1 MGDFSSNSRKATI
14 FGGTGFLGRYIVQRL
29 VRQGWIVDV
38 ITRNPNQ
45 GLFLKPLGLIGQ
57 INLIEGNFLN
67 HKNLRGLLK
76 GSDVIINCVG
86 ALHESANQNFKLL
99 HIETPEKLAKYASDL
114 GVGKFIHLSSIGADE
129 RSDSYYAKTKGLG
142 ERRIHES
149 FPGAIILRSSVVFGA
164 EDKFFN
170 LFSSIASI
178 SPVIPIVRGQTLFQP
193 VYVDDIACAVE
204 SLLHNACLTSKKGI
218 IYELGGTEILSFR
231 DLILKVLL
239 QIKRKRIILDIPIW
253 VANIMCPLVYMANK
267 ITLNTVP
274 LLITRDNIKQL
285 EKNNIV
291 TESMPGF
298 KELGVS
304 PRAMDSILPNYLNRY
319 RPKGQF
325 SDL

>member
-67 HKNLRGLLK
+67 HEHLRGLLK

-86 ALHESANQNFKLL
+86 ALHESANQNFKIL
-99 HIETPEKLAKYASDL
+99 HIETPAKLAKYASEL
-114 GVGKFIHLSSIGADE
+114 GVDKFIHLSSIGADE
-129 RSDSYYAKTKGLG
+129 RSESYYAKTKGLG

-149 FPGAIILRSSVVFGA
+149 FPEAIILRSSVVFGA

-204 SLLHNACLTSKKGI
+204 SLLQDTSSTNKGI

-231 DLILKVLL
+231 DLILKMLFL
-239 QIKRKRIILDIPIW
+239 IKRKRIISEIPFW
-253 VANIMCPLVYMANK
+253 VADIMCPLVYMANK
-267 ITLNTVP
+267 ITLNTIP
-274 LLITRDNIKQL
+274 LLITRDSIKQL
-285 EKNNIV
+285 ETDNIV
-291 TESMPGF
+291 AENMPGF

-304 PRAMDSILPNYLNRY
+304 PRVMDSILPNYLNRY